1 MNTTIGR
8 AGMTAL
14 ACAVVATIGMRGAAA
29 HHSDSLYFVDDRAA
43 DGGAIRI
50 EGTISRVRWINPHSE
65 FFVDVP
71 NPAGGAPDTW
81 AIETDSVNQL
91 RGLGWDDKT
100 LEIGDKVVVVVS
112 KSKFDDTAGR
122 LRDLLVLGSTAEEP
136 AKIYLEFKGDGS
148 PQWQAPYELYKRNES
163 CPGTAPF
170 DAERQPGKETL
181 LCATLDA
188 KELVAGAPRV
198 RRARAAA
205 PQQIGT
211 AEACAPA
218 CTQNTEA
225 ARPPPR
231 YCRLGRVAKT

>member
-1 MNTTIGR
+1 MKPTHLRRR
-8 AGMTAL
+8 ATLCVAGAIVGAL
-14 ACAVVATIGMRGAAA
+14 ASAAAA
-29 HHSDSLYFVDDRAA
+29 HHSDSLYFVDDRSA

-71 NPAGGAPDTW
+71 SATGGEPTTW

-100 LEIGDKVVVVVS
+100 LEVGDKVVVVVS

-122 LRDLLVLGSTAEEP
+122 LRDILVYGATAADP
-136 AKIYLEFKGDGS
+136 SSIYLEFKGDGK
-148 PQWQAPYELYKRNES
+148 PEWAAPYEVYKKHTP

-181 LCATLDA
+181 LCARLSAD
-188 KELVAGAPRV
+188 ELAADKRDFGTRV
-198 RRARAAA
+198 LLLRE
-205 PQQIGT
+205 P
-211 AEACAPA
+211 
-218 CTQNTEA
+218 
-225 ARPPPR
+225 
-231 YCRLGRVAKT
+231 K

>member
-1 MNTTIGR
+1 MKVRFGSAKVVTV
-8 AGMTAL
+8 
-14 ACAVVATIGMRGAAA
+14 ACACAAGIATLGAAA

-50 EGTISRVRWINPHSE
+50 EGTVSRVRWINPHSE

-71 NPAGGAPDTW
+71 SPAGGAATTW

-91 RGLGWDDKT
+91 RGLGWDEKT
-100 LEIGDKVVVVVS
+100 VEVGDKVVVVVS

-122 LRDLLVLGSTAEEP
+122 LRDMLVLGAAPDEP

-148 PQWQAPYELYKRNES
+148 PQWQPPYELYKRNES

-188 KELVAGAPRV
+188 NEL
-198 RRARAAA
+198 AAA
-205 PQQIGT
+205 RREFG
-211 AEACAPA
+211 AGVLLL
-218 CTQNTEA
+218 
-225 ARPPPR
+225 RP
-231 YCRLGRVAKT
+231 